1 MFTKTLFGNTKAALA
16 ILGKSHLMNNAYLA
30 GGTACALQI
39 GHRISVDLDFFTAK
53 EFDAKE
59 LIRSLK
65 KIAKFKVER
74 QSWGTILGTLEG
86 IKFSIFVY
94 KYPVLF
100 PYKSIFGI
108 NILDLRDIAAMKI
121 DAIGTRGI
129 KRDFIDLYFIC
140 QEGISLKKVLS
151 FYDRKYGTLASTI
164 VHIQKSLLYF
174 IDAEATAVPKILRE
188 VDWEEVKKY
197 FEDEVKKLIRPLLQ
211 GPSLKCIGKAYP
223 AG

>member
-1 MFTKTLFGNTKAALA
+1 MFTKALFGNTKTALA
-16 ILGKSHLMNNAYLA
+16 ILSKSRLMDNAYLA

-59 LIRSLK
+59 LIRSLQ
-65 KIAKFKVER
+65 KIGKFKTET
-74 QSWGTILGTLEG
+74 QKWGTILGTLEG

-108 NILDLRDIAAMKI
+108 NVLDLRDIAAMKI
-121 DAIGTRGI
+121 DAISTRGI

-140 QEGISLKKVLS
+140 REGVSLKEALS
-151 FYDRKYGTLASTI
+151 FYDRKYGTLASNL
-164 VHIQKSLLYF
+164 VHIQKSLVYF
-174 IDAEATAVPKILRE
+174 IDAEATAVPKLLRG
-188 VDWEEVKKY
+188 VNWEDVKKY
-197 FEDEVKKLIRPLLQ
+197 FENEVKKLVNR
-211 GPSLKCIGKAYP
+211 G
-223 AG
+223 